1 MKVIRPFHRHQSIT
15 ENHNEYLDD
24 TPTGTQTKEREEA
37 MFEEEARAW
46 EKVLESL
53 EELKEYYGK
62 TAN

>member
-1 MKVIRPFHRHQSIT
+1 MSSDRPCSPELIAAHYD
-15 ENHNEYLDD
+15 NVADL
-24 TPTGTQTKEREEA
+24 
-37 MFEEEARAW
+37 FEEEARAW